1 MATRKNKLTTVFDG
15 DDRPFQKKVKRVQ
28 SAAKKTGAVI
38 SKMGGLLAG
47 IGISAGMTR
56 TVNYFD
62 RIGKIATR
70 MNMSAESLQKLSV
83 AADLSGASI
92 EQLQGIMTRLE
103 RRTGEALQNSTG
115 TQAQRFKELNIEVE
129 SFAKLSPED
138 KIMGI
143 ADAFNALGGTEQS
156 IASLMGLLDTEIRE
170 LLPLL
175 KLGSEGINDLT
186 RDVQTLT
193 GEQVKQMEAAND
205 AITRMQQATTVKLG
219 QSFIGMEKLFS
230 SIGAAFRRPDLD
242 ITSRDPDYWKRGGV
256 SSEQSKSIMRAN
268 SYTSLF
274 QTPENRRLMER
285 HNTGDLRIARER
297 ETERVEK
304 EKQKNE
310 AKKLE
315 QRQNIKDFSG
325 FKAKLGGLLGSR
337 FKVDKLKDAF
347 PPHKLGNLKES
358 ALGFA
363 QDVGGLGRTLYENN
377 KERNRFDVL
386 DNMGIF
392 AGDVGRGASSQG
404 GQTSGKFGQFVAAA
418 TLGSGRGRSVSQS
431 RGIRIQGLDKSVL
444 IQEAMKKALE
454 SLVERTTER

>member
-115 TQAQRFKELNIEVE
+115 TQAQRFAELNIEVE
-129 SFAKLSPED
+129 AFSKLSPED

-242 ITSRDPDYWKRGGV
+242 VTLKDPDYWKQGGV
-256 SSEQSKSIMRAN
+256 SLEQSKSIMRAN
-268 SYTSLF
+268 SYNSLF

-285 HNTGDLRIARER
+285 HNTGDLRIAREK
-297 ETERVEK
+297 ETARIEK

-310 AKKLE
+310 AKRLE

-325 FKAKLGGLLGSR
+325 FKQKLGGLLRSR
-337 FKVDKLKDAF
+337 FKTDKLKEVFA
-347 PPHKLGNLKES
+347 PHKIGNLKES
-358 ALGFA
+358 AMGFA
-363 QDVGGLGRTLYENN
+363 QDVGGLGRKLYENN

-392 AGDVGRGASSQG
+392 AGDVGRGASNQG

-418 TLGSGRGRSVSQS
+418 SLGGGRGRSVSQS

-454 SLVERTTER
+454 SLVENTTEK